1 MRQKGAL
8 MPRSNR
14 YHLGLAA
21 LGLTTIAVLLLVL
34 ASAIA
39 PEGRSVFSDG
49 IDGLFRGAA
58 LAVVGLTF
66 LGVFALWLDRVTS
79 DRGGLLLATGYF
91 LAAALLMAPSV
102 AALLP
107 AVGLVALVP
116 LAVAARR
123 AA

>member
-1 MRQKGAL
+1 

-21 LGLTTIAVLLLVL
+21 LGLTTLVTLILVL
-34 ASAIA
+34 SAAIA
-39 PEGRSVFSDG
+39 PEGRSVFSGG
-49 IDGLFRGAA
+49 IDGLFRGAT
-58 LAVVGLTF
+58 LAVVGLFF
-66 LGVFALWLDRVTS
+66 LGVFALWLERVTS

-91 LAAALLMAPSV
+91 LAAALLMTPSV

-107 AVGLVALVP
+107 AISLVALVP
-116 LAVAARR
+116 LAAASRR

>member
-1 MRQKGAL
+1 

-14 YHLGLAA
+14 YYLGLAA
-21 LGLTTIAVLLLVL
+21 LGLATLVTLLLVL

-39 PEGRSVFSDG
+39 PEGRSVFSGG
-49 IDGLFRGAA
+49 IDGLLRGAM
-58 LAVVGLTF
+58 LAVVGLAF
-66 LGVFALWLDRVTS
+66 LGVLALWLDRVTS

-91 LAAALLMAPSV
+91 LAAALLMTPSV

-107 AVGLVALVP
+107 AISLVALVP
-116 LAVAARR
+116 LAAASHR